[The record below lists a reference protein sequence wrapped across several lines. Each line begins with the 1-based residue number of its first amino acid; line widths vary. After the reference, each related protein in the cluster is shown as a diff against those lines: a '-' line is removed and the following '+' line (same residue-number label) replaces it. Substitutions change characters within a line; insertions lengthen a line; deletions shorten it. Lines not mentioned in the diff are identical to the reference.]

1 MEFNLLGH
9 HLNLSDDLIAEY
21 LRRTDVYEDI
31 LESSIKIQLQCV
43 LNNRDSYSPDLN
55 KAVEEA
61 IKEELEVWEER

>member
-9 HLNLSDDLIAEY
+9 HLRLSDKLIEEY

-43 LNNRDSYSPDLN
+43 LNNRDSYNPDLN
-55 KAVEEA
+55 IAVEEA
-61 IKEELEVWEER
+61 IKEELELWEER

>member
-9 HLNLSDDLIAEY
+9 HLCLSDKLIEEY

-43 LNNRDSYSPDLN
+43 LNNRDSYNPDLN
-55 KAVEEA
+55 IAVEEA
-61 IKEELEVWEER
+61 IKEELELWEER